1 MYSHTIFD
9 YISQEKIT
17 RDEQEKKPS
26 VGISK
31 KFDQNESSSD
41 AQTKPNGK
49 TNKIIIQLSQRLRSA
64 TVNIE
69 AVTLKNKQLV
79 KKENK
84 NERIL
89 KIKCK
94 KILYFVGGGK

>member
-1 MYSHTIFD
+1 
-9 YISQEKIT
+9 
-17 RDEQEKKPS
+17 
-26 VGISK
+26 
-31 KFDQNESSSD
+31 
-41 AQTKPNGK
+41 
-49 TNKIIIQLSQRLRSA
+49 LSQRLRSA